1 MRRSVAEAGIVRAGT
16 PQSTQKVIGPDLPQ
30 AEWGF
35 VFTLS
40 FPFPKEK
47 NNLPRMRLVRKKH

>member
-16 PQSTQKVIGPDLPQ
+16 PQSTQKVVIGPDLPQ

-40 FPFPKEK
+40 FPFPKE
-47 NNLPRMRLVRKKH
+47 NIIFQG